1 MVTKHPLP
9 QGVFSCA
16 RYFVS
21 PFCCVPRPC
30 WHKGTFHRRCT
41 VDTSPPTKFL
51 RSSLTKLQIRRIT
64 LDPSPTGIQRRFDR
78 ITAVERRTGTIRAIP
93 TVFALIIRADTGA
106 MTVSGTRRRCVLIT
120 QVVGAT
126 PIRMVGL
133 LGLGRIIRVGGG
145 LAIKHFSHGPTT
157 VYREH
162 RSTKRFAIKEEN
174 GEFQS
179 CHADGQP

>member
-41 VDTSPPTKFL
+41 ADTSPPTKFL

-78 ITAVERRTGTIRAIP
+78 ITAVERRTGTILGIP
-93 TVFALIIRADTGA
+93 TVFDRIIRADTGVT
-106 MTVSGTRRRCVLIT
+106 TVTGTRRRCVLIT
-120 QVVGAT
+120 QAVGAT

-133 LGLGRIIRVGGG
+133 LGSGRIILVGGG
-145 LAIKHFSHGPTT
+145 LAIKHNPCAPRTSD
-157 VYREH
+157 VRKD
-162 RSTKRFAIKEEN
+162 SL
-174 GEFQS
+174 
-179 CHADGQP
+179 